1 VYEKANSTITMR
13 TLCIG
18 ISIGISLVHIFS
30 TETIAMWV
38 AIAFLALA
46 SIFELVERKK
56 KK

>member
-1 VYEKANSTITMR
+1 MR

-30 TETIAMWV
+30 PETIAMWV

-46 SIFELVERKK
+46 SIFELFERNKK
-56 KK
+56 K